1 MFVKSSIGARLRRV
15 TAPREWSRY
24 DLKWRG
30 SNGHTQELQFK
41 GQTNLAVGEAL
52 AILQEKLARVH
63 DAYANELSQ
72 LLKCQLIISLEL
84 KGVHYKANATRRHI
98 KIEVSLDEMRRG
110 KRGKGFTELELELKE
125 GRVEEFDKVVSAV
138 AATLKL
144 REVPRGISKYARAL
158 RAAPAC

>member
-1 MFVKSSIGARLRRV
+1 MWVSTASVAMLCFFFLMIRRPPRSTLFPYTTLFRSIGARLRRV

-125 GRVEEFDKVVSAV
+125 GRVEELNV
-138 AATLKL
+138 LK
-144 REVPRGISKYARAL
+144 
-158 RAAPAC
+158 